1 MKPSLKRGGKWV
13 HTLRKKQKQK
23 EQAGKRG
30 EERHGVGCPS
40 LTVSHLVDIFMV
52 WAGNGLSRLLRADLP
67 EAVSPWSCEDAHRGV
82 AIRYWPLGR
91 RE

>member
-1 MKPSLKRGGKWV
+1 MGP
-13 HTLRKKQKQK
+13 HFKKKAK
-23 EQAGKRG
+23 AEGAGREEGRG
-30 EERHGVGCPS
+30 ETWCWVSQPDS
-40 LTVSHLVDIFMV
+40 SHLVDIFMV